1 MERNVEQMNRRRKG
15 IITIFA
21 FVAVCVLLILV
32 LLWSVNEG
40 SIELSAS
47 QLVKGLFIE
56 YDDDVATVYDLRFPR
71 IIISLLVGAA
81 LAVSGVLL
89 QSVLKNPLT
98 DPGIIGISGGAS
110 FTAVILTAL
119 LPRLFFLLPLA
130 AFLGGLLAFFLVYSL
145 SWKGGLSPLRI
156 VLVGVAVSTMFSGLS
171 SAINSMSGGNQS
183 SVASIVNGSITMKTW
198 DDVNI
203 VLYYLPIFL
212 VFALLVSGV
221 CNLMALDDKTA
232 QGIGLNVSRWRIA
245 ISLIAVVLASVS
257 TAVAGVV
264 SFVGLIV
271 PHIARIL
278 VGNNHKVL
286 IPFTIL
292 LGALIFLTADTIGR
306 ILAAPYEIS
315 ASIVMA
321 VAGGPFFIALLRGRG
336 NYGS

>member
-1 MERNVEQMNRRRKG
+1 MERNMEQMNRKRKG

-119 LPRLFFLLPLA
+119 LPRLFFSLA
-130 AFLGGLLAFFLVYSL
+130 AGCVSRRTSGL
-145 SWKGGLSPLRI
+145 
-156 VLVGVAVSTMFSGLS
+156 FSGIFPFLEGRAFPAS
-171 SAINSMSGGNQS
+171 DCFGRCCGQYYVFRPFQRDQFDERGK
-183 SVASIVNGSITMKTW
+183 SVIGCFDCKRQ
-198 DDVNI
+198 
-203 VLYYLPIFL
+203 YY
-212 VFALLVSGV
+212 
-221 CNLMALDDKTA
+221 DE
-232 QGIGLNVSRWRIA
+232 NV
-245 ISLIAVVLASVS
+245 
-257 TAVAGVV
+257 G
-264 SFVGLIV
+264 
-271 PHIARIL
+271 
-278 VGNNHKVL
+278 
-286 IPFTIL
+286 
-292 LGALIFLTADTIGR
+292 
-306 ILAAPYEIS
+306 
-315 ASIVMA
+315 
-321 VAGGPFFIALLRGRG
+321 
-336 NYGS
+336 

>member
-1 MERNVEQMNRRRKG
+1 MERNMEQMNRRRKG

-119 LPRLFFLLPLA
+119 LPRLFFSCRWPRFSA
-130 AFLGGLLAFFLVYSL
+130 GFWPFFWY
-145 SWKGGLSPLRI
+145 
-156 VLVGVAVSTMFSGLS
+156 
-171 SAINSMSGGNQS
+171 
-183 SVASIVNGSITMKTW
+183 
-198 DDVNI
+198 
-203 VLYYLPIFL
+203 
-212 VFALLVSGV
+212 
-221 CNLMALDDKTA
+221 
-232 QGIGLNVSRWRIA
+232 
-245 ISLIAVVLASVS
+245 
-257 TAVAGVV
+257 
-264 SFVGLIV
+264 
-271 PHIARIL
+271 
-278 VGNNHKVL
+278 
-286 IPFTIL
+286 IPFP
-292 LGALIFLTADTIGR
+292 GR
-306 ILAAPYEIS
+306 EGFPRFGLFWSVLRSVLCFPAFPAR
-315 ASIVMA
+315 SI
-321 VAGGPFFIALLRGRG
+321 R
-336 NYGS
+336 

>member
-1 MERNVEQMNRRRKG
+1 MERNMEQMNRKRKG

-40 SIELSAS
+40 SIDLSAS

-145 SWKGGLSPLRI
+145 SWKGGAFPASDCFGRCCGQYYVFRPFQRDQFDERGKSVI
-156 VLVGVAVSTMFSGLS
+156 GCFDCKRQYYDENVG
-171 SAINSMSGGNQS
+171 
-183 SVASIVNGSITMKTW
+183 
-198 DDVNI
+198 
-203 VLYYLPIFL
+203 
-212 VFALLVSGV
+212 
-221 CNLMALDDKTA
+221 
-232 QGIGLNVSRWRIA
+232 
-245 ISLIAVVLASVS
+245 
-257 TAVAGVV
+257 
-264 SFVGLIV
+264 
-271 PHIARIL
+271 
-278 VGNNHKVL
+278 
-286 IPFTIL
+286 
-292 LGALIFLTADTIGR
+292 
-306 ILAAPYEIS
+306 
-315 ASIVMA
+315 
-321 VAGGPFFIALLRGRG
+321 
-336 NYGS
+336 

>member
-1 MERNVEQMNRRRKG
+1 MERNMEQMNRKRKG

-145 SWKGGLSPLRI
+145 SW
-156 VLVGVAVSTMFSGLS
+156 
-171 SAINSMSGGNQS
+171 
-183 SVASIVNGSITMKTW
+183 
-198 DDVNI
+198 
-203 VLYYLPIFL
+203 
-212 VFALLVSGV
+212 
-221 CNLMALDDKTA
+221 
-232 QGIGLNVSRWRIA
+232 
-245 ISLIAVVLASVS
+245 
-257 TAVAGVV
+257 
-264 SFVGLIV
+264 
-271 PHIARIL
+271 
-278 VGNNHKVL
+278 
-286 IPFTIL
+286 
-292 LGALIFLTADTIGR
+292 
-306 ILAAPYEIS
+306 
-315 ASIVMA
+315 
-321 VAGGPFFIALLRGRG
+321 
-336 NYGS
+336 